1 MLTRNLESVFCLSI
15 SKSQG
20 EARNLESG
28 WPEPRTWKL
37 VYSRN
42 PGSPPPPAHSLTVQ
56 CVRLPPVLLN
66 RYRSILFLGVLWK
79 LGILESGNC
88 DHFTGSMHVSR
99 TRNALATFARPS
111 LGILR
116 PARAT
121 VWPERASGARR
132 GRLGIA
138 SEHPRILAAPADAR
152 RIESRAALR
161 RHRHLLSCD
170 GRINGHAGATS
181 ARLDL
186 RGACQVS
193 RHRRAIGSGWRCR
206 RFDWLL
212 NKSYYLSDLSL
223 DTVVTRRC
231 RVYLCVLCESTYEMV
246 SEGTIGK

>member
-1 MLTRNLESVFCLSI
+1 MARAAFLETRVLP
-15 SKSQG
+15 KSGQ
-20 EARNLESG
+20 
-28 WPEPRTWKL
+28 
-37 VYSRN
+37 
-42 PGSPPPPAHSLTVQ
+42 PPAPRPQLNGTVCPAPPGAFEPIPLHSFFF
-56 CVRLPPVLLN
+56 C
-66 RYRSILFLGVLWK
+66 VLWK

-161 RHRHLLSCD
+161 RRRHLLSCD
-170 GRINGHAGATS
+170 GRINGPSGATS

-231 RVYLCVLCESTYEMV
+231 RVYLCVLCESTFYEIV

>member
-1 MLTRNLESVFCLSI
+1 MS
-15 SKSQG
+15 
-20 EARNLESG
+20 
-28 WPEPRTWKL
+28 
-37 VYSRN
+37 
-42 PGSPPPPAHSLTVQ
+42 
-56 CVRLPPVLLN
+56 
-66 RYRSILFLGVLWK
+66 WK
-79 LGILESGNC
+79 LGTLESGNC
-88 DHFTGSMHVSR
+88 EHFTGTACMHVSR
-99 TRNALATFARPS
+99 TRKALATLQGPRQRLGQNARLCS
-111 LGILR
+111 AL
-116 PARAT
+116 
-121 VWPERASGARR
+121 R

-138 SEHPRILAAPADAR
+138 SEHARILAAPADAR

-161 RHRHLLSCD
+161 RRRHLLSCD
-170 GRINGHAGATS
+170 GRINGPSGATS

-231 RVYLCVLCESTYEMV
+231 RVYLCVLCESTYAMV

>member
-1 MLTRNLESVFCLSI
+1 M
-15 SKSQG
+15 
-20 EARNLESG
+20 
-28 WPEPRTWKL
+28 
-37 VYSRN
+37 
-42 PGSPPPPAHSLTVQ
+42 
-56 CVRLPPVLLN
+56 
-66 RYRSILFLGVLWK
+66 
-79 LGILESGNC
+79 ESGNC

-161 RHRHLLSCD
+161 RRRHLLSCD
-170 GRINGHAGATS
+170 GRINGPSGATS

-246 SEGTIGK
+246 SEGTICPCTKSG